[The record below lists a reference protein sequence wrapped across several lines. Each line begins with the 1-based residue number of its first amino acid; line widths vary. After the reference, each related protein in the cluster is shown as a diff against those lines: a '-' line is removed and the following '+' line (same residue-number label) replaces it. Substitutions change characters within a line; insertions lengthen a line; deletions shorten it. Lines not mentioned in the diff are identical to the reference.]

1 MSLWTKSLFQNDAAV
16 WVETTLKFLSFSKK
30 SQTSLILAGTQYQPH
45 LTRSIK
51 PSLDNLF
58 KYSLAFGSMLFTDF
72 TLTKLPLKG
81 LNFSLN
87 SVKYSGIDVHLL
99 LLFGKLL
106 KDIRS
111 PFELF
116 WQTPLFMQRARI
128 RQKHVKSVK

>member
-30 SQTSLILAGTQYQPH
+30 SQTSLILVGTQYQPH

-58 KYSLAFGSMLFTDF
+58 KYSLAFGSMSFIAF
-72 TLTKLPLKG
+72 TLTKLPFKS

-87 SVKYSGIDVHLL
+87 SCKYSGIVIHLL
-99 LLFGKLL
+99 LLFGKSL
-106 KDIRS
+106 KVICS
-111 PFELF
+111 PFNQF
-116 WQTPLFMQRARI
+116 WQ
-128 RQKHVKSVK
+128 S

>member
-16 WVETTLKFLSFSKK
+16 WAETTLKFVSFSKK
-30 SQTSLILAGTQYQPH
+30 SQTSLILAGIQYQPH

-51 PSLDNLF
+51 PSLDNLL
-58 KYSLAFGSMLFTDF
+58 KYSLSFGSMLFTDF

-87 SVKYSGIDVHLL
+87 SFKYSGIDVHLL

-111 PFELF
+111 FFGLF
-116 WQTPLFMQRARI
+116 WETSLFMS
-128 RQKHVKSVK
+128 KSGI